1 MLKIG
6 SHVSMKGEDM
16 LLGSVE
22 EALSYDAT
30 TFMIYTGAPQNTK
43 RKPIDSMKIEEGRE
57 RMKEAGIDPGD
68 VVIHA
73 PYIMNLANPDPSKR
87 AHAVE
92 FLSEEVRR
100 SHSLG
105 AKDIVLHPGSHVK
118 TGSEAAIERIIQGLN
133 EVMEA
138 TEDYPVRIAL
148 ETMSGKGTEIARS
161 FDEIAAII
169 KGVEQDERL
178 SVCFDTCHVHDAGYD
193 IVNDFEG
200 VLQSFDDIVGLDRIK
215 VVHVNDS
222 KNERG
227 ANKDRH
233 ANIGTGHI
241 GFEALNRIVH
251 HDAFKGLP
259 KILETPY
266 VTENDDSKKRL
277 YPPYEEEIKMFR
289 TQTFDPGYIDRIR
302 KENA

>member
-6 SHVSMKGEDM
+6 SHVSMSGKDM

-22 EALSYDAT
+22 EALSYDAS
-30 TFMIYTGAPQNTK
+30 TFMVYTGAPQNTK
-43 RKPIDSMKIEEGRE
+43 RKPIDAMRIEEAIE
-57 RMKEAGIDPGD
+57 RMNAEGIHPGD

-73 PYIMNLANPDPSKR
+73 PYIMNLANPDPEKQ
-87 AHAVE
+87 AFAVD
-92 FLSEEVRR
+92 FLSEEVKR
-100 SHSLG
+100 SHALG

-118 TGSEAAIERIIQGLN
+118 TGSEAGIERIIDGLN
-133 EVMEA
+133 KVFEY
-138 TEDYPVRIAL
+138 TKDYPVRIAL

-161 FDEIAAII
+161 FEELAAII
-169 KGVEQDERL
+169 EGVDHDERL

-193 IVNDFEG
+193 IVHDFEG
-200 VLQSFDDIVGLDRIK
+200 VMEQFDTVVGLDRIK

-241 GFEALNRIVH
+241 GFEVLNKIVH
-251 HDAFKGLP
+251 HPVFEDLP

-266 VTENDDSKKRL
+266 VTKDDDSKKRL
-277 YPPYEEEIKMFR
+277 YPPYKEEIKMFR
-289 TQTFDPGYIDRIR
+289 TETFDPSFIERIR